1 MFSSRVPGELGPN
14 SVAAAVERM
23 RLSGREF
30 DDLTV
35 SNPTDADFEYP
46 PSLLAGLSDPSV
58 LRYEPQPFGLLDA
71 REAVAHE
78 YTRRGVRT
86 PASHVVLTASTSEAY
101 TWLFKLLCDPGESV
115 LVPTPSYPL
124 FEHLTRLEN
133 VHALPYRTD
142 YHGTWAI
149 DLDDLRYAIDD
160 TTRAILVVSPNNPTG
175 AWLRREELAGLVELC
190 AAHHLALIGDEVF
203 ADYPID
209 PAPGAIRTVL
219 DQEEVLTVSL
229 GGLSKSVGL
238 PQLKLG
244 WMAIRGPASVL
255 HPALMRLEIIAD
267 AYLSVN
273 TAVQVAAPM
282 LLEAGQGL
290 RHEIL
295 RRVRG
300 NYRGLRDAVA
310 RFPSCQLLR
319 AEGGWSAV
327 LRIPHTIA
335 EDERV
340 IRLLEDSRVL
350 VHPGFFFDFPRDGY
364 LVVSLLTRPDVFRSA
379 VSRVLDAVCG

>member
-14 SVAAAVERM
+14 TVAAAVERM
-23 RLSGREF
+23 RLSGRDF

-35 SNPTDADFEYP
+35 SNPTDAGFDYP
-46 PSLLAGLSDPSV
+46 PALLAGLSDPSV
-58 LRYEPQPFGLLDA
+58 LLYEPQPFGLIDA
-71 REAVAHE
+71 REAVAQE
-78 YTRRGVRT
+78 YTRRGVKT

-101 TWLFKLLCDPGESV
+101 AWLFKLLCDPGESV

-142 YHGTWAI
+142 YHGTWCI
-149 DLDDLRYAIDD
+149 DLDDLRYAIDE

-175 AWLRREELAGLVELC
+175 AWLKRDELAALAELC
-190 AAHHLALIGDEVF
+190 AAHHLVLIGDEVF

-219 DQEEVLTVSL
+219 DQEGVLTFSL
-229 GGLSKSVGL
+229 GGLSKSIGL

-244 WMAIRGPASVL
+244 WMAVRGPASLL

-273 TAVQVAAPM
+273 TAVQVAAST
-282 LLEAGQGL
+282 LLEAGRTI
-290 RHEIL
+290 RHDIL
-295 RRVRG
+295 RRVRA
-300 NYRGLRDAVA
+300 NYRDLQELVA
-310 RFPSCQLLR
+310 RFPACQLLR
-319 AEGGWSAV
+319 SEGGWSAV

-340 IRLLEDSRVL
+340 VRLLEDSRVL

-364 LVVSLLTRPDVFRSA
+364 LVVSLLARPDVFRSA
-379 VSRVLDAVCG
+379 ISRVLTTVCV

>member
-35 SNPTDADFEYP
+35 SNPTDAGFDYP

-58 LRYEPQPFGLLDA
+58 LLYEPQPFGLIDA

-78 YTRRGVRT
+78 YTRRGVKT

-101 TWLFKLLCDPGESV
+101 AWLFKLLCDPGESV

-124 FEHLTRLEN
+124 FEHLTRLES
-133 VHALPYRTD
+133 VHALPYRTE
-142 YHGTWAI
+142 YHGTWSL
-149 DLDDLRYAIDD
+149 DLDDLRYAIDE

-175 AWLRREELAGLVELC
+175 GWLKRDELTTLVELC

-244 WMAIRGPASVL
+244 WMAIRGPAAVL

-273 TAVQVAAPM
+273 TAVQVAAPT

-300 NYRGLRDAVA
+300 NYRELGDAVA
-310 RFPSCQLLR
+310 RFPPCQLLR

-364 LVVSLLTRPDVFRSA
+364 LVVSLLTRPDVFRFA
-379 VSRVLDAVCG
+379 IGRVLTAICG